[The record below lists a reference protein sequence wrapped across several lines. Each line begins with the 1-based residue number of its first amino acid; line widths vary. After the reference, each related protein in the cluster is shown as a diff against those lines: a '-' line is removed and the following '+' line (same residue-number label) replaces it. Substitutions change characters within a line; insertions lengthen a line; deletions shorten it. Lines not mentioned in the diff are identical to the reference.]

1 MDIIGIAGR
10 KERTDDVSLRM
21 DICNMLKNEEASSS
35 RELKLTKKKNIYG
48 QNPNEG
54 HR

>member
-1 MDIIGIAGR
+1 LDIIGSAGR

-35 RELKLTKKKNIYG
+35 RELKQTKEKNILW
-48 QNPNEG
+48 PEPK
-54 HR
+54 